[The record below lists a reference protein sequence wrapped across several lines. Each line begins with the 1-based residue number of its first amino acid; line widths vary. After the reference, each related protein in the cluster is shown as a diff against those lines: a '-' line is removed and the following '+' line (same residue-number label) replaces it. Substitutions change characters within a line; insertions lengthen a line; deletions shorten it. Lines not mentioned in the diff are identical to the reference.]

1 MKFRKGWLKE
11 ARKEAG
17 APQKDLV
24 AGLGVARS
32 TIDNYETGKP
42 LFSEEQF
49 ERLRRTLLLPHLSWE
64 RGHGSYRL
72 LEYGD
77 RAGLASV
84 GAGDFEILGHVEG
97 SVMRSFSAARQNHKA
112 HLFLVC
118 FEDFL
123 NRVQAFA
130 SPPGA
135 AIPSKPVTLRD
146 VLKKEYFDWLEGRI
160 ENLQREVLEIALKLE
175 KNSPRTRP
183 GKQGRMFTAG
193 EREELKG
200 ELTKRQGSLEMLTNQ
215 VQSGKVSDRDLV
227 GLYKK
232 LRKQGKFG
240 NFGNDLDLRMAPPAR
255 EDSAIDLY
263 WRRLFQNFER
273 IGSGPEDEWENVLKA
288 FGKVGY
294 EPDEVEWEHFVEDF
308 DPKLVPEI
316 CPDGT
321 IYVWVTVEESSFLSS
336 DAEEIKPGLGVS
348 LLRLLYVNG
357 ASLPLE
363 LDSFGK
369 VSLKEDGYV
378 CVVKFRESEPF
389 RYLQLLA
396 CTADDQWHK
405 SCLYAINR
413 EGRII
418 KSSDLPGEFVAENIE
433 KRFAELEANQ

>member
-84 GAGDFEILGHVEG
+84 GAGDFEVLKHVEG
-97 SVMRSFSAARQNHKA
+97 SVMRLFSAARQNHKA

-130 SPPGA
+130 SPPA
-135 AIPSKPVTLRD
+135 TAIPSVTLRD
-146 VLKKEYFDWLEGRI
+146 VLKKEYFGWLEGRI

-183 GKQGRMFTAG
+183 GKQGRMFTAR
-193 EREELKG
+193 EREELKE
-200 ELTKRQGSLEMLTNQ
+200 ELTKRQGSLEKLANQ
-215 VQSGKVSDRDLV
+215 VRAGKASDRDLA

-232 LRKQGKFG
+232 LRK
-240 NFGNDLDLRMAPPAR
+240 
-255 EDSAIDLY
+255 
-263 WRRLFQNFER
+263 
-273 IGSGPEDEWENVLKA
+273 
-288 FGKVGY
+288 
-294 EPDEVEWEHFVEDF
+294 
-308 DPKLVPEI
+308 
-316 CPDGT
+316 
-321 IYVWVTVEESSFLSS
+321 
-336 DAEEIKPGLGVS
+336 
-348 LLRLLYVNG
+348 
-357 ASLPLE
+357 
-363 LDSFGK
+363 
-369 VSLKEDGYV
+369 
-378 CVVKFRESEPF
+378 
-389 RYLQLLA
+389 
-396 CTADDQWHK
+396 
-405 SCLYAINR
+405 
-413 EGRII
+413 
-418 KSSDLPGEFVAENIE
+418 
-433 KRFAELEANQ
+433 